1 MTILGIGVV
10 LVFWPPTSMI
20 SLKVH
25 LPPKKNTIHWGVPS
39 PLKQGEVQEKS
50 IKASRLRNII
60 RCPTQIFF
68 KGRKGAVHHLRLPHA
83 LVVGWEPW
91 TGRAVCPTAHP
102 GLVVY
107 QGVHSKSDEEIR
119 LKLLSVISSEK
130 WDVFRKLQVSPW
142 WKGEYSGDTPKIRG
156 FSGCVQKV
164 LKTIQLV
171 VGFFKASQNK

>member
-1 MTILGIGVV
+1 MTILGIGAV

-25 LPPKKNTIHWGVPS
+25 LPPKKEKHNSFGGNPP
-39 PLKQGEVQEKS
+39 PLKQGEVQEKR
-50 IKASRLRNII
+50 IKASRLRDII

-68 KGRKGAVHHLRLPHA
+68 KGRKGAVHHLRLPNA

-119 LKLLSVISSEK
+119 LKLPSVISSEK
-130 WDVFRKLQVSPW
+130 WDVFRKLQVYP
-142 WKGEYSGDTPKIRG
+142 
-156 FSGCVQKV
+156 
-164 LKTIQLV
+164 
-171 VGFFKASQNK
+171 